1 MKLAILAEDEYQA
14 LIDDVVA
21 AGVEIA
27 AIPLQVL
34 EDIAIKLDGD
44 LVPIFL
50 GLLGNERRHLFT
62 PLRSDSR
69 VKRSAWRFA
78 SKNEGQGRE
87 RPSGECQRAREVSGR
102 LSRPETGVALQPLS
116 RI

>member
-21 AGVEIA
+21 SGVEIA

-44 LVPIFL
+44 LVRSFL
-50 GLLGNERRHLFT
+50 GCLGM
-62 PLRSDSR
+62 
-69 VKRSAWRFA
+69 
-78 SKNEGQGRE
+78 NEGM
-87 RPSGECQRAREVSGR
+87 CL
-102 LSRPETGVALQPLS
+102 LSLRCDS
-116 RI
+116 